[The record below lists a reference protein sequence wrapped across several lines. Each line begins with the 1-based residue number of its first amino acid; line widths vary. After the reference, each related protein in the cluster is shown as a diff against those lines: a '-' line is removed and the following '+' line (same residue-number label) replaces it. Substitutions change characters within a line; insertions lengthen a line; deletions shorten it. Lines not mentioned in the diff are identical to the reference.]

1 MPGPRAC
8 ARRRPLS
15 RSLSLTPA
23 LTPFPALATLQ
34 ALCDGGSDLQNADC
48 EGWTPLHE
56 AARAGQA
63 ELVTELLARGAKKDK
78 ADLSGFTPLCWAAK
92 YGQLKA
98 VRALLTAGVDVNHVN
113 ALGLTALQLARD
125 AEQEETAA
133 VLEAAGASHSP
144 SAKNVWA
151 IARQRSKVE
160 MGITT
165 AVQLSRWA
173 AKSKRA
179 LHGAATKSP
188 TSTPEKPAPASASS
202 PASAAAPAAAAQAAV
217 SPHAAMDVV
226 AYMDKV
232 HAAAGLAGFSI
243 TFTYPRGKG
252 EHGSATLRNPTL
264 AQLSSLAS
272 AVRSSSPDVFS
283 EFVAGTGAAMAE
295 AEAAR
300 LSEEEERQAAVA
312 QLAMTRQKARAA
324 RAVEDAQFDLELA
337 VETATKHAK
346 AAPPGSEKAAQAEDE
361 VRQKE
366 AWREGRKAS
375 LEQARA
381 MLKAA
386 TNL

>member
-1 MPGPRAC
+1 
-8 ARRRPLS
+8 
-15 RSLSLTPA
+15 
-23 LTPFPALATLQ
+23 
-34 ALCDGGSDLQNADC
+34 
-48 EGWTPLHE
+48 
-56 AARAGQA
+56 
-63 ELVTELLARGAKKDK
+63 
-78 ADLSGFTPLCWAAK
+78 
-92 YGQLKA
+92 
-98 VRALLTAGVDVNHVN
+98 
-113 ALGLTALQLARD
+113 
-125 AEQEETAA
+125 
-133 VLEAAGASHSP
+133 
-144 SAKNVWA
+144 
-151 IARQRSKVE
+151 
-160 MGITT
+160 
-165 AVQLSRWA
+165 
-173 AKSKRA
+173 
-179 LHGAATKSP
+179 
-188 TSTPEKPAPASASS
+188 
-202 PASAAAPAAAAQAAV
+202 
-217 SPHAAMDVV
+217 MDVV

-324 RAVEDAQFDLELA
+324 RAVEDAQFDLEEAELA